1 MALVDTR
8 VSQQLVPEIRA
19 NCAEDILEKSAPD
32 RSASHVQV
40 DVACALQVWIKHAE
54 RSIYVAE
61 IDGCMLMKMG
71 PAKYQPEEAHWRS
84 VASGHHWEI
93 WEKVQQH

>member
-1 MALVDTR
+1 MMNMFVCSSSLEDG
-8 VSQQLVPEIRA
+8 VSEETSHKVCTWHIGR
-19 NCAEDILEKSAPD
+19 
-32 RSASHVQV
+32 HVQV

-54 RSIYVAE
+54 QSIYVAE

-71 PAKYQPEEAHWRS
+71 PAKYQPEEANWRS

-93 WEKVQQH
+93 WEKGQQH